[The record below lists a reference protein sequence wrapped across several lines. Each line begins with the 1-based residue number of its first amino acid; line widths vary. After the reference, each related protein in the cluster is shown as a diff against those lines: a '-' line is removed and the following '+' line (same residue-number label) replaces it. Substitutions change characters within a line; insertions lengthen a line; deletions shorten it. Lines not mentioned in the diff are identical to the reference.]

1 MQILIAE
8 DDRASRT
15 MLGSMLHKW
24 GYEVIA
30 VEDGQQAWE
39 ILKGEDSPQLA
50 ILDWMMPEPDGV
62 ELCRKVRGLATSPE
76 EAADEGSD
84 GESVPSQQYTYIIL
98 LSAKPQKEDMITGLE
113 AGADDYI
120 VKPFNADELQ
130 ARLRAGRR
138 IVDLHNKLLTTQHK
152 LRHLARIDYL
162 TSILNRR
169 AIIERLQQEM
179 ARSRRENTP
188 QCLAMLDID
197 HFKTV
202 NDTHGHHFGDKVL
215 VEFVARVQ
223 SVLREYD
230 ILGRFGGEEFLLII
244 PGSDLSHA
252 SEICERIRTAVGM
265 RELQIL
271 SQTLHITVSIGVAD
285 WDGRA
290 SLDEL
295 ITLVDDALYKAKGQG
310 RDRIVSVPS

>member
-1 MQILIAE
+1 MKILIAE

-15 MLGSMLHKW
+15 MLGSMLNKW

-39 ILKGEDSPQLA
+39 ILKRDDSPQLA
-50 ILDWMMPEPDGV
+50 ILDWMMPEPDGI
-62 ELCRKVRGLATSPE
+62 ELCRKVRSLTSSIDESAEERPE
-76 EAADEGSD
+76 SSTA
-84 GESVPSQQYTYIIL
+84 PSQQYTYIIL

-138 IVDLHNKLLTTQHK
+138 IVDLHNKLLSTQNK
-152 LRHLARIDYL
+152 LRHLAGIDFL
-162 TSILNRR
+162 TGIMNRR
-169 AIIERLQQEM
+169 AIIERLKQEM
-179 ARSRRENTP
+179 ARSHRESSFL
-188 QCLAMLDID
+188 CLAMLDID
-197 HFKTV
+197 HFKNV
-202 NDTHGHHFGDKVL
+202 NDTHGHHFGDQVL

-230 ILGRFGGEEFLLII
+230 VLGRFGGEEFLLII
-244 PGSDLSHA
+244 PGTDLSHA
-252 SEICERIRTAVGM
+252 GEICERIRFAVGM
-265 RELQIL
+265 KELTIDTQR
-271 SQTLHITVSIGVAD
+271 LHITVSIGVGA
-285 WDGRA
+285 WNGET
-290 SLDEL
+290 SLDQL

-310 RDRIVSVPS
+310 RNRVFSAE